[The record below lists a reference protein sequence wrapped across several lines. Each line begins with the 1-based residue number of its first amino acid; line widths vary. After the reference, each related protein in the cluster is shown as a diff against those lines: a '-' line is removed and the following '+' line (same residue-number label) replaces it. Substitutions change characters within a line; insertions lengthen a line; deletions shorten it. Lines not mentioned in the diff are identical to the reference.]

1 MGSFQWAVGVAM
13 CAIVAIAIGC
23 SSDDHLWR
31 KVELALARSSAS
43 TTAGDQVL
51 VRNMALPEQNSRK
64 PALNL
69 ISTAASSVDAVQDLR
84 KCMLDKKTSTYN
96 VASLITRSRTFAV
109 CWLDE
114 CELVDMHIDACKLPV
129 QAFGECF
136 APFNTITSSLLIEAE
151 ACSQRLQ
158 NLPLD
163 KYIQK
168 FGPSFAS

>member
-13 CAIVAIAIGC
+13 CAIVAIAIGR

-43 TTAGDQVL
+43 TTGDQALL
-51 VRNMALPEQNSRK
+51 VQNSTK

-69 ISTAASSVDAVQDLR
+69 ISTAAASADAVQDLR

-114 CELVDMHIDACKLPV
+114 CELADMHPDACKLPV

-136 APFNTITSSLLIEAE
+136 APFNTINPSLLIEAE

-158 NLPLD
+158 NLSLD

-168 FGPSFAS
+168 FVPSFAS